1 MNIAK
6 SKKTHSTR
14 FLLIVPT
21 TVLFIVFD
29 IALSIVAFFVYSN
42 NVTTLTMNQVNT
54 MSQQVLSN
62 YNTYFESAI
71 LVSDNIQ
78 IEVDNLDLNNVT
90 SKATVR
96 KYFDDTL
103 TFKEEINHISLY
115 SITGDFLTSNTKY
128 VPPQSSVTTAD
139 WFSRA
144 YSNPLI
150 NIFSR
155 VDGTGGAYYFT
166 LSKYIN
172 TNKGDSN
179 AILRI
184 SFDFS
189 KILNLIS
196 STDLGNGGHV
206 SIYDNYY
213 GIVYTSSSSI
223 NDNET
228 NLVKSLVMGI
238 KPVKLDTDYILYVST
253 ISQTS
258 WRVAIFTNNEGLSIT
273 LRNFIITISLLA
285 TAIAIIFAFVMWM
298 VSNSI
303 TKPIRTLQQEM
314 IKVEGL
320 NYVVGSDNL
329 VMHGS
334 QEVIDLQNSFNQM
347 MARIKELMNKVIE
360 EQDEQRK
367 SELKALQNQINPH
380 FLYNTFDSI
389 IYMIDEGKNDE
400 AEEMIV
406 ALSKFFR
413 ISVSK
418 GHNII
423 PLESEIDHAKYYLTI
438 QKLRFGDSFEYKF
451 NIDQKLYKYY
461 VIKLILQ
468 PIIENAIGH
477 GIKESP
483 SDKNLILI
491 NGYEEN
497 GLIKLE
503 VIDNGYGIL
512 PEKVQEIYDSFHDKN
527 IHNGVGLK
535 NVYERIRIYYGEKA
549 DLKIESILDSGTKI
563 TIIIPVEG
571 ALKNEEK

>member
-285 TAIAIIFAFVMWM
+285 TAIAIIFAFVMWT

>member
-1 MNIAK
+1 LNIVK
-6 SKKTHSTR
+6 NKRFHSIR

-21 TVLFIVFD
+21 TVLFILFD
-29 IALSIVAFFVYSN
+29 IGLSFVAFFVYSN
-42 NVTTLTMNQVNT
+42 NITALTMNQVNT

-78 IEVDNLDLNNVT
+78 IEVDNLDLNTST
-90 SKATVR
+90 SKSTVR
-96 KYFDDTL
+96 KYFDETL
-103 TFKEEINHISLY
+103 TFKEEINDISLY
-115 SITGDFLTSNTKY
+115 SLNGDFLTSNSKY
-128 VPPQSSVTTAD
+128 IVSQNNVINTD

-144 YSNPLI
+144 YNNPLI

-155 VDGTGGAYYFT
+155 VDGVDGAYYFT
-166 LSKYIN
+166 LSKCIN
-172 TNKGDSN
+172 TDKGDGN

-196 STDLGNGGHV
+196 STDLGSGGHV
-206 SIYDNYY
+206 SIYDNSY
-213 GIVYTSSSSI
+213 GVVYTSSSSI
-223 NDNET
+223 SDNET

-238 KPVKLDTDYILYVST
+238 KPIKLDTDYILYVST

-273 LRNFIITISLLA
+273 LSNFVITISILA
-285 TAIAIIFAFVMWM
+285 IAIAIIFAFVMWT

-320 NYVVGSDNL
+320 NYVVGGENIIKS
-329 VMHGS
+329 GS
-334 QEVIDLQNSFNQM
+334 KEVIDLQNSFNQM
-347 MARIKELMNKVIE
+347 MARIKELMSKVIE

-389 IYMIDEGKNDE
+389 IYMIDQGKNAE
-400 AEEMIV
+400 AEDMIV

-423 PLESEIDHAKYYLTI
+423 PLESEIEHAKYYLTI
-438 QKLRFGDSFEYKF
+438 QKLRFGDSFEYRF
-451 NIDQKLYKYY
+451 NVDEKLYKYY

-483 SDKNLILI
+483 SDKNLILV

-512 PEKVQEIYDSFHDKN
+512 PEKVQEIYNSFNDKN

-549 DLKIESILDSGTKI
+549 DLKIESILDGGTKI
-563 TIIIPVEG
+563 TIIIPIEG

>member
-1 MNIAK
+1 
-6 SKKTHSTR
+6 
-14 FLLIVPT
+14 
-21 TVLFIVFD
+21 
-29 IALSIVAFFVYSN
+29 
-42 NVTTLTMNQVNT
+42 MNQVNT

-103 TFKEEINHISLY
+103 TFKEEINDISLY

-128 VPPQSSVTTAD
+128 IPPQSSVTTAD

-228 NLVKSLVMGI
+228 NLVKSLV
-238 KPVKLDTDYILYVST
+238 
-253 ISQTS
+253 
-258 WRVAIFTNNEGLSIT
+258 
-273 LRNFIITISLLA
+273 
-285 TAIAIIFAFVMWM
+285 
-298 VSNSI
+298 
-303 TKPIRTLQQEM
+303 
-314 IKVEGL
+314 
-320 NYVVGSDNL
+320 
-329 VMHGS
+329 
-334 QEVIDLQNSFNQM
+334 
-347 MARIKELMNKVIE
+347 
-360 EQDEQRK
+360 
-367 SELKALQNQINPH
+367 
-380 FLYNTFDSI
+380 
-389 IYMIDEGKNDE
+389 
-400 AEEMIV
+400 
-406 ALSKFFR
+406 
-413 ISVSK
+413 
-418 GHNII
+418 
-423 PLESEIDHAKYYLTI
+423 
-438 QKLRFGDSFEYKF
+438 
-451 NIDQKLYKYY
+451 
-461 VIKLILQ
+461 
-468 PIIENAIGH
+468 
-477 GIKESP
+477 
-483 SDKNLILI
+483 
-491 NGYEEN
+491 
-497 GLIKLE
+497 
-503 VIDNGYGIL
+503 
-512 PEKVQEIYDSFHDKN
+512 
-527 IHNGVGLK
+527 
-535 NVYERIRIYYGEKA
+535 
-549 DLKIESILDSGTKI
+549 
-563 TIIIPVEG
+563 
-571 ALKNEEK
+571 

>member
-1 MNIAK
+1 LNIAK

>member
-1 MNIAK
+1 
-6 SKKTHSTR
+6 
-14 FLLIVPT
+14 
-21 TVLFIVFD
+21 
-29 IALSIVAFFVYSN
+29 
-42 NVTTLTMNQVNT
+42 
-54 MSQQVLSN
+54 
-62 YNTYFESAI
+62 
-71 LVSDNIQ
+71 
-78 IEVDNLDLNNVT
+78 
-90 SKATVR
+90 
-96 KYFDDTL
+96 
-103 TFKEEINHISLY
+103 
-115 SITGDFLTSNTKY
+115 
-128 VPPQSSVTTAD
+128 
-139 WFSRA
+139 
-144 YSNPLI
+144 
-150 NIFSR
+150 
-155 VDGTGGAYYFT
+155 
-166 LSKYIN
+166 
-172 TNKGDSN
+172 
-179 AILRI
+179 
-184 SFDFS
+184 
-189 KILNLIS
+189 
-196 STDLGNGGHV
+196 
-206 SIYDNYY
+206 
-213 GIVYTSSSSI
+213 
-223 NDNET
+223 
-228 NLVKSLVMGI
+228 
-238 KPVKLDTDYILYVST
+238 
-253 ISQTS
+253 
-258 WRVAIFTNNEGLSIT
+258 
-273 LRNFIITISLLA
+273 
-285 TAIAIIFAFVMWM
+285 
-298 VSNSI
+298 
-303 TKPIRTLQQEM
+303 
-314 IKVEGL
+314 
-320 NYVVGSDNL
+320 
-329 VMHGS
+329 
-334 QEVIDLQNSFNQM
+334 
-347 MARIKELMNKVIE
+347 
-360 EQDEQRK
+360 
-367 SELKALQNQINPH
+367 
-380 FLYNTFDSI
+380 
-389 IYMIDEGKNDE
+389 MIDEGKNDE